1 MKSSYKKLFPRA
13 GEVTYLDTAAE
24 GLPAP
29 GVAESFA
36 EYCRD
41 KSQGTPG
48 RKRFHQVEEE
58 TRALAARLLGS
69 EPRHVTFL
77 GSASEAFTALAGSID
92 FRPGDEVIISDLE
105 FPSNVLP
112 WLRLRQSGVQVRLVP
127 ARAGALRFEDV
138 AERISSR
145 TRLISLSLVSYKTGA
160 YLPFVPRL
168 AVEAQR
174 VGAVISIDV
183 TQALGRIPVSLD
195 GIDYLMSSS
204 FKWLLGPHGLGI
216 VYVSPRL
223 RERINPVAIGWYSVP
238 DCFQPDRF
246 ENYRLK
252 EGAACLSSGM
262 PNFPSLYA
270 LRRALEF
277 VLAAGVERIHDDI
290 RPVVKTIR
298 DGIAEM
304 GLPLLTPASAE
315 LASGVVAFEHPDAAR
330 IGAELRE
337 RNVIVW
343 AGDGRVRASAHLYND
358 LDDAA
363 RYLEALRIVIA
374 NEAQVRAGI
383 AG

>member
-1 MKSSYKKLFPRA
+1 MSSPYKKYFPRA
-13 GEVTYLDTAAE
+13 SEVTYLDSAAE

-41 KSQGTPG
+41 KSHGTPG
-48 RKRFHQVEEE
+48 RRRFHQVEEE
-58 TRALAARLLGS
+58 TRALAARLLGA

-77 GSASEAFTALAGSID
+77 GCASEAFTALAGSLD
-92 FRPGDEVIISDLE
+92 FQPGDEVIISELE

-112 WLRLRQSGVQVRLVP
+112 WLRLRQNGVQVRFVP
-127 ARAGALRFEDV
+127 ARGGALRFEDV
-138 AERISSR
+138 VERISPR

-160 YLPFVPRL
+160 YLPFAPRL

-174 VGAVISIDV
+174 VGAMVSIDA
-183 TQALGRIPVSLD
+183 TQALGRMPVSLE
-195 GIDYLMSSS
+195 GVDYLMSSS

-223 RERINPVAIGWYSVP
+223 RERMNPAAIGWYSVP
-238 DCFQPDRF
+238 DCHQPGRF
-246 ENYRLK
+246 EKYQLK

-262 PNFPSLYA
+262 PNFASIYA
-270 LRRALEF
+270 LRRGLEF
-277 VLAAGVERIHDDI
+277 VLSAGVERIHDEI
-290 RPVVKTIR
+290 RPVVKAIR

-304 GLPLLTPASAE
+304 GLPLLTPASPE
-315 LASGVVAFEHPDAAR
+315 LGSGIVAFEHPDAAR
-330 IGAELRE
+330 IGSELERE
-337 RNVIVW
+337 NVIVW

-363 RYLEALRIVIA
+363 WYLEALRSLIA
-374 NEAQVRAGI
+374 NEAPLRA
-383 AG
+383 